1 MEEYRKVSCL
11 FYDQLTDLIV
21 QKKYVRIDFTTDIK
35 EFIKRQTVLK
45 DIVTIEKQEF
55 LMLNT
60 GESVRL
66 DRIKKVDGI
75 IPPHVKNDYYQ
86 CDC

>member
-1 MEEYRKVSCL
+1 MEEYRKVNCL

-75 IPPHVKNDYYQ
+75 IAPHVTDDYYQ